1 MLNEKRYES
10 YKNIISLSAENSD
23 YGTAYYYLEE
33 MLKNG
38 YKDEQGVYSIE
49 HTAILRITPEF
60 NELVKKYLGTSRY

>member
-1 MLNEKRYES
+1 MLR
-10 YKNIISLSAENSD
+10 IVI
-23 YGTAYYYLEE
+23 TVQAYYYLEE

-38 YKDEQGVYSIE
+38 YKDEQGVHSIE